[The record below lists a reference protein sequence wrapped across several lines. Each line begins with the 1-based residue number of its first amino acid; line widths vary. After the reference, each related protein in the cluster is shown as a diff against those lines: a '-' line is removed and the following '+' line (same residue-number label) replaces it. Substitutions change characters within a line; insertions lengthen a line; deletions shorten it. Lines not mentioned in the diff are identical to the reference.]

1 MVVQRVAVL
10 LTDPSRYT
18 VQGTRLSGI
27 WHGGHKPRQNK
38 LLTGGNTLAYTPPC
52 HLLLTRTKTMDKQ
65 DIKDLFDSH
74 LDMTLR
80 ELSRITGRTV
90 RELQRILM
98 EEE

>member
-1 MVVQRVAVL
+1 MTMA
-10 LTDPSRYT
+10 
-18 VQGTRLSGI
+18 
-27 WHGGHKPRQNK
+27 
-38 LLTGGNTLAYTPPC
+38 
-52 HLLLTRTKTMDKQ
+52 MDKQ
-65 DIKDLFDSH
+65 EIKDLFDSN

>member
-1 MVVQRVAVL
+1 MAM
-10 LTDPSRYT
+10 
-18 VQGTRLSGI
+18 
-27 WHGGHKPRQNK
+27 
-38 LLTGGNTLAYTPPC
+38 A
-52 HLLLTRTKTMDKQ
+52 MDKQ
-65 DIKDLFDSH
+65 EIKDLFDSN

>member
-1 MVVQRVAVL
+1 MAM
-10 LTDPSRYT
+10 
-18 VQGTRLSGI
+18 
-27 WHGGHKPRQNK
+27 
-38 LLTGGNTLAYTPPC
+38 A
-52 HLLLTRTKTMDKQ
+52 MDKQ
-65 DIKDLFDSH
+65 DIKDLFDSS